1 MLNIAPLKTYV
12 SSQVEDSWFPHV
24 FSPYSCLFPVSL
36 AQIWPDCCT
45 ADIFHSGPFICDVQC
60 RAEARASYSGYAS
73 LSEPQ
78 PAERLEDIRGRVTYY
93 CWIKSSAAKL
103 LQILSGHAPM
113 TAKRK
118 WQAVSQGVCRHMDLF
133 TARRC
138 TGQIG
143 EPELI
148 TYLLKG
154 CEVTYRNCT
163 LTSQTRKY
171 NCFKKKKKILLKEQ
185 ILGSIIAS
193 RFCGP

>member
-1 MLNIAPLKTYV
+1 MSSHRIPACFLSVLHRSDPTAV
-12 SSQVEDSWFPHV
+12 SFTRGRSFAM
-24 FSPYSCLFPVSL
+24 FSAEQKLF
-36 AQIWPDCCT
+36 
-45 ADIFHSGPFICDVQC
+45 
-60 RAEARASYSGYAS
+60 ASYSGYAS
-73 LSEPQ
+73 LSEPR
-78 PAERLEDIRGRVTYY
+78 PAERLEDIRGRVTCY
-93 CWIKSSAAKL
+93 CWIKSSAARL

-154 CEVTYRNCT
+154 CEVSYRNCT

-171 NCFKKKKKILLKEQ
+171 NRLKKKY
-185 ILGSIIAS
+185 
-193 RFCGP
+193 F